1 MTGREHARL
10 LGLLFWIFTGIQVL
24 LIGALGIIWVVFFS
38 VIFSTVPHNANDP
51 SPAVF
56 LPFLIVI
63 MAIILVS
70 TLLFS
75 IPKLI
80 AGYGLR
86 NEKSWARVWAIIACC
101 MAVMSPPLGTALGV
115 YGLIFLFGDDGKRY
129 FEGPEYGRIPV
140 GSNANF
146 APPQPNSWQ

>member
-24 LIGALGIIWVVFFS
+24 LVGALGIIWVVFFS
-38 VIFSTVPHNANDP
+38 VIFSTVPHRANDP
-51 SPAVF
+51 SPVVF

-63 MAIILVS
+63 MVIILVS

-86 NEKSWARVWAIIACC
+86 TEKSWARVWAIIACC
-101 MAVMSPPLGTALGV
+101 MAVMSVPLGTALGV
-115 YGLIFLFGDDGKRY
+115 YGLIFIFGEDGKRY
-129 FEGPEYGRIPV
+129 FEGSEYGRIPA
-140 GSNANF
+140 GASGNF
-146 APPQPNSWQ
+146 APPR